1 MHGVSAGS
9 HLRSESAIFPSAYGE
24 LGLFS
29 LAGRGDDRL
38 GVMGV
43 LGVLAEMS
51 LDGLQ
56 DRGVRQRFDP

>member
-1 MHGVSAGS
+1 MC
-9 HLRSESAIFPSAYGE
+9 ESAISASAYGE

-43 LGVLAEMS
+43 LGVFAEMGF
-51 LDGLQ
+51 DGLQ
-56 DRGVRQRFDP
+56 DRGLRQRFYP